1 MSMYCTA
8 ITMIYNTNN
17 KNMCNINTTEVLSA
31 SNVLVIVTKILQD
44 DAIFLHKEKHNKMYK
59 ICNR

>member
-1 MSMYCTA
+1 
-8 ITMIYNTNN
+8 MIYNTNN